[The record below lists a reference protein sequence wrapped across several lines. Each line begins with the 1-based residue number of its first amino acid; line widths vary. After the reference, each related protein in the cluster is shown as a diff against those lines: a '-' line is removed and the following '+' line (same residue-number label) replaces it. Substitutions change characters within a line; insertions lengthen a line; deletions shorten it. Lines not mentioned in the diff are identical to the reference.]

1 MHAIAFLIV
10 NFIPIMIALCNIFK
24 FHYIEVFDFPT
35 LVHLSQTNIK
45 LIKKYNNINDNSDD
59 NEVNNIIKELEENIS
74 KYYIPQHI
82 TVVITL
88 GIYQFT
94 FIIFCFIL
102 LKIRSWRWIKKSKLD
117 NKKKAVHIIYQL
129 EETLFLITTSF
140 LGIWLLEVYILYY
153 GRSGDAF
160 GIIFGVI
167 SDLLGII
174 TIIPI
179 CIVFIAIRKHSK
191 ILYGLFYF
199 ASLFKVVLIIGLS
212 YKYYILFTSLYEGN
226 PVLSISTNMFYR
238 ELIIIGIP
246 TVLFLIILNVNTILC
261 QKYIDEKVVAQ
272 RKEQNLNL
280 KKLNINEWKFELES
294 EISLLEI
301 ISIKN
306 DNNNKNNEDVD
317 DEIEKNTSKQE
328 HSVEISFNAQ
338 SDIMIQTNYPLP
350 NAFKKDTSY
359 ISLSP
364 SPEDYYYYEI
374 TILSNKNID
383 ETIIAI
389 GFATKNH
396 STDRLPGCDT
406 HSVGFHS
413 DEGRT
418 FHNEGYTGSKYAE
431 KWGEVNDIIGCGYC
445 PNTGQVFFT
454 MNGKYLGIAYTGLFH
469 TTWYP
474 TIGSNGVC
482 SLKVNFGQEEFKYKE
497 ANDISIAGMISSYK
511 VDD

>member
-1 MHAIAFLIV
+1 MLTQSYV
-10 NFIPIMIALCNIFK
+10 RN
-24 FHYIEVFDFPT
+24 T
-35 LVHLSQTNIK
+35 LMKK
-45 LIKKYNNINDNSDD
+45 L
-59 NEVNNIIKELEENIS
+59 L
-74 KYYIPQHI
+74 H
-82 TVVITL
+82 
-88 GIYQFT
+88 
-94 FIIFCFIL
+94 
-102 LKIRSWRWIKKSKLD
+102 
-117 NKKKAVHIIYQL
+117 
-129 EETLFLITTSF
+129 
-140 LGIWLLEVYILYY
+140 
-153 GRSGDAF
+153 
-160 GIIFGVI
+160 
-167 SDLLGII
+167 
-174 TIIPI
+174 
-179 CIVFIAIRKHSK
+179 
-191 ILYGLFYF
+191 
-199 ASLFKVVLIIGLS
+199 KVG
-212 YKYYILFTSLYEGN
+212 
-226 PVLSISTNMFYR
+226 
-238 ELIIIGIP
+238 
-246 TVLFLIILNVNTILC
+246 
-261 QKYIDEKVVAQ
+261 
-272 RKEQNLNL
+272 KEQNLNL
-280 KKLNINEWKFELES
+280 KKLSINEWKFELES

-364 SPEDYYYYEI
+364 SSEDYYYYEI

-511 VDD
+511 VND

>member
-24 FHYIEVFDFPT
+24 FHYIE
-35 LVHLSQTNIK
+35 VHLSQTNIK

-191 ILYGLFYF
+191 ILYGLIYF

-280 KKLNINEWKFELES
+280 KKLSINEWKFELES

-364 SPEDYYYYEI
+364 SSEDYYYYEI

-511 VDD
+511 VND

>member
-24 FHYIEVFDFPT
+24 FHYIE
-35 LVHLSQTNIK
+35 VHLSQTNIK

-167 SDLLGII
+167 SDLLGI
-174 TIIPI
+174 
-179 CIVFIAIRKHSK
+179 
-191 ILYGLFYF
+191 
-199 ASLFKVVLIIGLS
+199 
-212 YKYYILFTSLYEGN
+212 
-226 PVLSISTNMFYR
+226 
-238 ELIIIGIP
+238 P

-280 KKLNINEWKFELES
+280 KKLSINEWKFELES

-350 NAFKKDTSY
+350 NAFKK
-359 ISLSP
+359 
-364 SPEDYYYYEI
+364 
-374 TILSNKNID
+374 
-383 ETIIAI
+383 

-511 VDD
+511 VND